1 MLELLLISLY
11 ICIATIK
18 GVLFYNILHE
28 IQTCLHPRLSESTA
42 TVVPT
47 HGAVRSH
54 PVGVAAA
61 EAGVW
66 YEGPVAVALVGA
78 LGPGQ
83 LAVQP
88 PPAGLAVAL
97 PVHADAVVGARGVQA
112 IHWEERDKQQ
122 YEGKKIYNTEI
133 E

>member
-1 MLELLLISLY
+1 MSGTEFD
-11 ICIATIK
+11 TPD
-18 GVLFYNILHE
+18 H
-28 IQTCLHPRLSESTA
+28 
-42 TVVPT
+42 VPT
-47 HGAVRSH
+47 HGAVGSH

-66 YEGPVAVALVGA
+66 YECPVAVALIGA

-97 PVHADAVVGARGVQA
+97 PVHADAVVGARRVQA
-112 IHWEERDKQQ
+112 IHCEKQDKER
-122 YEGKKIYNTEI
+122 YEGKKKIENTN
-133 E
+133 